1 MNAKETAKDL
11 INKMLYC
18 YQGHIDEYT
27 AKQCAL
33 ICVDKIIKELKKN
46 SVNGVEITITLDFLE
61 EILRR
66 FEEEIRKNIKIIK

>member
-1 MNAKETAKDL
+1 MRKNDR
-11 INKMLYC
+11 
-18 YQGHIDEYT
+18 
-27 AKQCAL
+27 
-33 ICVDKIIKELKKN
+33 VDKIIKELKKN

>member
-1 MNAKETAKDL
+1 MWMPARPQQLKTMRKNDR
-11 INKMLYC
+11 
-18 YQGHIDEYT
+18 
-27 AKQCAL
+27 
-33 ICVDKIIKELKKN
+33 VDKIIKELKKN